1 MEPIKFEPI
10 LKEMIWGGDK
20 ICQILEQESDKKI
33 GENWTLSCRN
43 DSMSVVA
50 AGKDKGEKFEDLI
63 NRNKKEMLGNLFV
76 DNESFPILV
85 KIIHAKDNLSIQVHP
100 DDFYA
105 IEKLGIPYGKTE
117 MWYVIDAEPNSKLV
131 AGLKNGITKE
141 NFAEAIKNNSVMD
154 CLNFV
159 DIKKGDVIDIPAG
172 LVHAIT
178 SGLLIAEVQ
187 QNSDT
192 TFRVYDYDRTDDKG
206 NKRELHVESALEVID
221 FSGKLKNEVIDG
233 ETSKIGDTVFTKYI
247 DNDFFTVDKY
257 TISSSLKD
265 KSDVDR
271 FTIITVVD
279 GEGVVKS
286 KDVELNVALGETIFI
301 PAYLGEYEIAGNLSV
316 LKSIPKAK

>member
-20 ICQILEQESDKKI
+20 ICQILKQDSTKRI
-33 GENWTLSCRN
+33 GENWTLSCRP
-43 DSMSVVA
+43 DAMSVVA
-50 AGKDKGEKFEDLI
+50 AGKNKGVKFEELI
-63 NRNKKEMLGNLFV
+63 NSNKKEMLGNLFV
-76 DNESFPILV
+76 ENDSFPILV

-100 DDFYA
+100 NDFYA
-105 IEKLGIPYGKTE
+105 IEQLGIPYGKTE

-131 AGLKNGITKE
+131 AGLKAGVTKE
-141 NFAEAIKNNSVMD
+141 VFEDAIKNNTVME

-192 TFRVYDYDRTDDKG
+192 TFRVYDYDRADDKG
-206 NKRELHVESALEVID
+206 NKRELHVERALDVID
-221 FSGKLKNEVIDG
+221 FSGKLKNEVILG
-233 ETSKIGDTVFTKYI
+233 ETRNLGDVTFTKYI
-247 DNDFFTVDKY
+247 DNDFFVVDKY
-257 TISSSLKD
+257 TINTSFQE

-271 FTIITVVD
+271 FSIITVVE
-279 GEGVVKS
+279 GEGAIKT
-286 KDVELNVALGETIFI
+286 KDIELNITLGETVFI
-301 PAYLGEYEIAGNLSV
+301 PAYLGDYEIIGKLSI